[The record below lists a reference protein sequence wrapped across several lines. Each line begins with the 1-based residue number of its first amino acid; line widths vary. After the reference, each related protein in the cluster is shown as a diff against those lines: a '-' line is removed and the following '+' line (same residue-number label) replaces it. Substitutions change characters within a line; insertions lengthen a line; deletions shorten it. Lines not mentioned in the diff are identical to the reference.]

1 MKRILVYD
9 HDYKK
14 LQQMARWYKRDH
26 GDFPGMGDDWNITA
40 TLSLA
45 IQDRY
50 SYWSQ
55 DLPENSRVKLLD

>member
-1 MKRILVYD
+1 MKRVSIYD
-9 HDYKK
+9 EDYKR
-14 LQQMARWYKRDH
+14 LQQMTRWYKRDH
-26 GDFPGMGDDWNITA
+26 GDIPGQGDNWNIIA